1 MSGWRGFAVMLG
13 FNLPGA
19 RKACGILRAR
29 IVCMLRFQIKAL
41 PFLFALLPIGVAAQA
56 GYPSKPVRFIVPSAA
71 GGGTD
76 IIARSLAQK
85 LSESLGQQF
94 VVDNRPGAGQMIGI
108 ELAAKSAPDGYTL
121 VMAAST
127 LAINSIMFKKVS
139 YDPVRDFAPI
149 TQAASLPNVLV
160 VHPSLPVRTVREL
173 IALARQRPGQI
184 NFASAGIGTSPQM
197 SIELLKSMAGIDLVH
212 FPYKGTTPGIVDLLA
227 GEVTVMTPNVLT
239 ALPHIKA
246 GKLRALAVTSAR
258 RSEALP
264 DVPTIAESGLPGYD
278 STQWYGVLAPAGTPR
293 GIVAKLHV
301 EMVRALRL
309 PDVRERLAADG
320 AEPVGSTPEEFAAF
334 IKSEIEK
341 WARVATAAGIR
352 PE

>member
-1 MSGWRGFAVMLG
+1 MSRILTRALPLLPVAVFAV
-13 FNLPGA
+13 
-19 RKACGILRAR
+19 
-29 IVCMLRFQIKAL
+29 
-41 PFLFALLPIGVAAQA
+41 AASGQTS
-56 GYPSKPVRFIVPSAA
+56 YPSRPVRFIVPSAA

-76 IIARSLAQK
+76 IIARAIAQK

-108 ELAAKSAPDGYTL
+108 ELAAKSPADGHTI

-127 LAINSIMFKKVS
+127 LAINSVMYKKVS

-160 VHPSLPVRTVREL
+160 VHPSLPVKSVAEL
-173 IALARQRPGQI
+173 IAYAKQRPGQL

-197 SIELLKSMAGIDLVH
+197 SVELLKSMAGIDMVH
-212 FPYKGTTPGIVDLLA
+212 IPYKGTSPGVVDLLA
-227 GEVTVMTPNVLT
+227 GQVTVMTPNVLT

-246 GKLRALAVTSAR
+246 GKLRALAVTSAK
-258 RSEALP
+258 RSGALP
-264 DVPTIAESGLPGYD
+264 DIPTIAEAGLPGYD
-278 STQWYGVLAPAGTPR
+278 STQWYGVLAPAGTPHE
-293 GIVAKLHV
+293 IVARLHA
-301 EMVRALRL
+301 EIVRALRL

-320 AEPVGSTPEEFAAF
+320 AEAVGSTPEEFAAF
-334 IKSEIEK
+334 IQSEIEK
-341 WARVATAAGIR
+341 WTAVARSAGIR